1 MSSPMNPLSPPLLQR
16 GVALLEVLIA
26 VLILAIGLLGLAG
39 LQAQALKTNQS
50 SFQRTRAVMLS
61 YFILDA
67 MRADRQA
74 MLTGA
79 YERPKTCGV
88 PAGGTLAQYNIN
100 FWIQEIKNSLGNTNE
115 SCGLITCNAAGDCTV
130 QIWWDDSRAGG
141 GVQQMI
147 ETRTRL

>member
-1 MSSPMNPLSPPLLQR
+1 MNHPRSPRSQQ

-74 MLTGA
+74 VLTGA

-88 PAGGTLAQYNIN
+88 PAVGTLAQNNIN
-100 FWIQEIKNSLGNTNE
+100 FWIQEIKNNLGNTNE
-115 SCGLITCNAAGDCTV
+115 S
-130 QIWWDDSRAGG
+130 W
-141 GVQQMI
+141 
-147 ETRTRL
+147 RLA